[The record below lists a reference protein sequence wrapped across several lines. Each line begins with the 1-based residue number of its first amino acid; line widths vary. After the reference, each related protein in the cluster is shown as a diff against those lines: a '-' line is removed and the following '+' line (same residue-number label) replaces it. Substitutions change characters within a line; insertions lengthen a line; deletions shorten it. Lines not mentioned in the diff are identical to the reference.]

1 MFHDAHCN
9 HSYLLNVNHSF
20 NALCNDTYMETLGD
34 RIERLRNAKQLTQQ
48 QLAKIIG
55 VSRVAVTKWESG
67 ATKNM
72 KLDNLLALCDLFEL
86 GAESLI
92 SGTYNLHVR
101 QDVTNYRTSLHRLT
115 PSEFALLKA
124 YNAAPVEVKMAV
136 DRVLLIHSET
146 NSDFTVGANDQTRVG
161 ATNAG

>member
-1 MFHDAHCN
+1 
-9 HSYLLNVNHSF
+9 
-20 NALCNDTYMETLGD
+20 METLGD